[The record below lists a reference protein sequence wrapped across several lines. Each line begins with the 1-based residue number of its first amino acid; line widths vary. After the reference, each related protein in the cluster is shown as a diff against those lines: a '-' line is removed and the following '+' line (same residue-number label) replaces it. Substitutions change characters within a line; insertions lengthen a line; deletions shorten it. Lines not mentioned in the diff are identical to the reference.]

1 MTNEQLLAIK
11 AIHSLSS
18 MAADFKSGVVDND
31 YIRTQLFNAF
41 AALGLPVSSVLT
53 EVGKAMVYWGEYEDS
68 LV

>member
-1 MTNEQLLAIK
+1 
-11 AIHSLSS
+11 

>member
-1 MTNEQLLAIK
+1 MTNEQLLAVK

-18 MAADFKSGVVDND
+18 LAADFKSGVVDND

-41 AALGLPVSSVLT
+41 AGVGLEVSDILT